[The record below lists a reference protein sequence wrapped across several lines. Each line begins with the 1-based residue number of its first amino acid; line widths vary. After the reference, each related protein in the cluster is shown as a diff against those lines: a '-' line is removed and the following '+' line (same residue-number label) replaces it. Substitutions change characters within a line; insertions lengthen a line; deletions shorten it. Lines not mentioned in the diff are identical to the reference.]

1 MRYDSP
7 LRYPGGKAALAPFLG
22 EIIARNGLADCSY
35 FEPFAGGAG
44 AALRLLR
51 EGVVSE
57 IHINDLDPCIAAF
70 WRAVLAEPERFADA
84 VASAKLNVREWERQR
99 QIYRDRDTGRP
110 FDLGFAT
117 FYLNR
122 CNRSGVLS
130 GATPTGGYRQ
140 TGKWKLD
147 ARYYRERL
155 AERVNEISRRAE
167 QIHVSDLDA
176 RRFLVERLPR
186 GRARRR
192 VFAYLDPPDW
202 DKGRRLCLNSC
213 SPRGSQGAG
222 PVHVGPED
230 VASGRVLRRHA
241 VRQGTPC
248 RAHDTR
254 HGLSLKYNLQRA
266 REAQE
271 LLIAPSHVTLPECRT
286 ETAHAWITTDER

>member
-1 MRYDSP
+1 MKYDSP

-22 EIIARNGLADCSY
+22 EIIARNGLANCSY

-70 WRAVLAEPERFADA
+70 WRAVLVDPERFADA
-84 VASAKLNVREWERQR
+84 VTSAKLNIQEWERQR
-99 QIYRDRDTGRP
+99 QIYHDKDTSRP

-130 GATPTGGYRQ
+130 GATPIGGYQ
-140 TGKWKLD
+140 QAGKWKLD

-192 VFAYLDPPDW
+192 VFAYLDPPYW
-202 DKGRRLCLNSC
+202 DKGRRLYLNSY
-213 SPRGSQGAG
+213 SPADHRSLARYMSGQKTLHWVVSYDDTPSVRELYAG
-222 PVHVGPED
+222 LTIH
-230 VASGRVLRRHA
+230 S
-241 VRQGTPC
+241 
-248 RAHDTR
+248 
-254 HGLSLKYNLQRA
+254 LSLKYNLQRA
-266 REAQE
+266 REAHE
-271 LLIAPSHVTLPECRT
+271 LLIAPGHVALPECRT
-286 ETAHAWITTDER
+286 EPTQAWIMAHEC